1 MKLLRWVS
9 AMPNRCPITFE
20 ECGDSKYSREGL
32 KRLSPKLKT
41 FNDLELTADQLRVQA
56 ATRPVRLSISGVQ
69 PKLSAKLSI
78 KKETFEITNKGGHF
92 ILKPETRGEFLETP
106 QNEALTMRMAAECG
120 IDVPLH
126 GMVYAV
132 DQSLVYF
139 VKRFDRTGK
148 KKLHAEDFSQLLGLG
163 RDEKYNVSL
172 ERAISALDFCT
183 FPFMEKQ
190 DFYRRVVFNY
200 LVGNED
206 AHLKNWSLITDA
218 EGVVRLSPAYD
229 LMNSAI
235 VTNSGEETALT
246 LNARKNR
253 IRLDDLTVYLGE
265 ERLGLT
271 PKVITEILVQIDQAV
286 PTWRTMIERSFLSDG
301 MKEAYREYLDSKVE
315 VLLDGAV
322 FFSR

>member
-1 MKLLRWVS
+1 MS
-9 AMPNRCPITFE
+9 NRCPITFE
-20 ECGDSKYSREGL
+20 PCGDVSYSMEGL
-32 KRLSPKLKT
+32 KRLSPKLKD
-41 FNDLELTADQLRVQA
+41 FKDLELTADQLRAEA

-69 PKLSAKLSI
+69 PKLSARLSI
-78 KKETFEITNKGGHF
+78 KNETFEITTKGGHF
-92 ILKPETRGEFLETP
+92 ILKPEMWGEFLETP
-106 QNEALTMRMAAECG
+106 QNEALTMRMASVCG

-126 GMVYAV
+126 GMVYAA
-132 DQSLVYF
+132 DQSFVYF

-148 KKLHAEDFSQLLGLG
+148 KKLHVEDFSQLLGLG
-163 RDEKYNVSL
+163 REDKYNVSL
-172 ERAISALDFCT
+172 ERAISALDHCS

-190 DFYRRVVFNY
+190 AFYRRVVFNY

-253 IRLDDLTVYLGE
+253 IRLDDLTRYLGE
-265 ERLGLT
+265 ERLGLS
-271 PKVITEILVQIDQAV
+271 PKVISEVLIQIDQAIS
-286 PTWRTMIERSFLSDG
+286 TWHTMVEHSFLSDT
-301 MKEAYREYLDSKVE
+301 MKKSYREYLDSKVA
-315 VLLDGAV
+315 VLLAGP
-322 FFSR
+322 